1 MPLKRALVVDDSK
14 VARVTLKKQLEQY
27 NLSVELAESGEEA
40 LELLKTHVVDV
51 IFMDHIMPGMDGL
64 QAVSLIKSN
73 PLTATIPVMMYT
85 SKEGEVYVSEAR
97 ALGAV
102 GVLPKQVQHDVL
114 FGMLLKLGLV
124 RDRRGELRER
134 APDSGSMD
142 TQGPP
147 ENDRRGKPA
156 GFEISALMSR
166 MLEDQQSELR
176 TEIRSSYQ
184 QIAKQIASEVHQQLH
199 ERHELEKLEG
209 ELNRQNVSPWQ
220 VLSGVLAV
228 AAVVLLFVSLQMR
241 SELNSVQNALAHAS
255 GENQRTRQV
264 LTTLSEAL
272 AMSPE
277 DAQALS
283 ALDYPRLI
291 GTIGWVL
298 NEAGAVPF
306 GEHPFNDARVD
317 LVTGTLWQLSEAGFK
332 GTLRIDSH
340 LGEFCLVSNAA
351 GTYELQDPALPFSSC
366 SFIGHPLD
374 DSQLLSDRQ
383 TAGFEIFLETSP
395 LLDDSDV
402 ALDLVIR
409 DRAESFPRVPYP
421 SDPVTAGEWNGIA
434 AQNNRLEYSLIA
446 AGPD

>member
-40 LELLKTHVVDV
+40 LELLKSHVVDV

-73 PLTATIPVMMYT
+73 PKTATIPVMMYT

-124 RDRRGELRER
+124 RDRRGESRVT
-134 APDSGSMD
+134 APASSD
-142 TQGPP
+142 TDTP
-147 ENDRRGKPA
+147 EVDKPARPA

-184 QIAKQIASEVHQQLH
+184 QIAKQIASEVHQQLREH
-199 ERHELEKLEG
+199 HELEKLEG
-209 ELNRQNVSPWQ
+209 ELNRQSISPWPM
-220 VLSGVLAV
+220 LSTVLAV
-228 AAVVLLFVSLQMR
+228 AAMMLLVLTLQMR
-241 SELNSVQNALAHAS
+241 AELNAVQNVLTRAS
-255 GENQRTRQV
+255 AENQRNRQV
-264 LTTLSEAL
+264 LTTLSDAL
-272 AMSPE
+272 QMSPE

-283 ALDYPRLI
+283 ALDYPRLL
-291 GTIGWVL
+291 GTIAWVL

-306 GEHPFNDARVD
+306 EERPFNDARAD
-317 LVTGTLWQLSEAGFK
+317 LITGTLWQLSEAGFK

-351 GTYELQDPALPFSSC
+351 GTYELQDPELPLSSC

-374 DSQLLSDRQ
+374 DSQLPGDRQ
-383 TAGFEIFLETSP
+383 TAGFEVFLETSP
-395 LLDDSDV
+395 LLTDTDIE
-402 ALDLVIR
+402 LELVTH
-409 DRAESFPRVPYP
+409 DRAESYPRVPYP
-421 SDPVTAGEWNGIA
+421 ADAMTAGEWNRIA
-434 AQNNRLEYSLIA
+434 AQNNRLEYSLIV